1 MKKKIMVMATITIE
15 GDNLNKSIISMI
27 LSKIKKYF
35 TYKFKFK
42 NSNAEIVYFELTDNF
57 IEIQQ

>member
-1 MKKKIMVMATITIE
+1 MATITIE

>member
-1 MKKKIMVMATITIE
+1 MVIATITIE
-15 GDNLNKSIISMI
+15 GENLSRGFISMV

-35 TYKFKFK
+35 TYKFRFK

>member
-15 GDNLNKSIISMI
+15 GENLTKGFISMI

-35 TYKFKFK
+35 IYKFKFK
-42 NSNAEIVYFELTDNF
+42 SSSAEIVYFELTDNF
-57 IEIQQ
+57 IEIQH